1 MNEKKQQNMKP
12 MPFFAS
18 SILLAALSLGT
29 MGCRSHVVKVNLI
42 NVSQQPV
49 TTIVVDYPGATFG
62 KNQLDPGKT
71 YLYPVKPLETGP
83 LKIQFADA
91 NGKMHTAL
99 GPELHKDD
107 DGLVE
112 VRFDQ
117 EKAVAKLQLIGQ

>member
-1 MNEKKQQNMKP
+1 MS
-12 MPFFAS
+12 FLVSA
-18 SILLAALSLGT
+18 ILLAALALGT
-29 MGCRSHVVKVNLI
+29 AGCRSHVVTVNLI
-42 NVSQQPV
+42 NTSQQPV

-99 GPELHKDD
+99 GPELHKNDE
-107 DGLVE
+107 GLVE

-117 EKAVAKLQLIGQ
+117 EKAVAKLTLLNQ

>member
-1 MNEKKQQNMKP
+1 M
-12 MPFFAS
+12 
-18 SILLAALSLGT
+18 LLTALSLGT

-42 NVSQQPV
+42 NISQQPV
-49 TTIVVDYPGATFG
+49 TTIVVDYPGARFG

-99 GPELHKDD
+99 GPELHKND

>member
-1 MNEKKQQNMKP
+1 MKP
-12 MPFFAS
+12 TSALFS
-18 SILLAALSLGT
+18 LILLVTAALAT
-29 MGCRSHVVKVNLI
+29 TGCRSHVVKVNLI
-42 NVSQQPV
+42 NVSQRPV

-71 YLYPVKPLETGP
+71 FLYPVKPLETGP

-91 NGKMHTAL
+91 NGKTHTAL

-107 DGLVE
+107 EGMVE

>member
-1 MNEKKQQNMKP
+1 MNEKRQNMRS
-12 MPFFAS
+12 MSFLVSA
-18 SILLAALSLGT
+18 ILLAALALGT
-29 MGCRSHVVKVNLI
+29 TGCRSHVVKVNLI
-42 NVSQQPV
+42 NISQQPV

-91 NGKMHTAL
+91 NGKTHTAL
-99 GPELHKDD
+99 GPELHKND

-117 EKAVAKLQLIGQ
+117 EKAVAKLTLLNQ

>member
-1 MNEKKQQNMKP
+1 MKLDVFP
-12 MPFFAS
+12 CFRNSAGSVGTGHNGLP
-18 SILLAALSLGT
+18 LARGQ
-29 MGCRSHVVKVNLI
+29 VNLI
-42 NVSQQPV
+42 NISQQPV

-99 GPELHKDD
+99 GPELHKND

-117 EKAVAKLQLIGQ
+117 EKAVAKLQT

>member
-1 MNEKKQQNMKP
+1 MKQTSL
-12 MPFFAS
+12 FISAALLT
-18 SILLAALSLGT
+18 ILLLIT
-29 MGCRSHVVKVNLI
+29 GCRSHVVKVNLI

-91 NGKMHTAL
+91 SGKMHTAL
-99 GPELHKDD
+99 GPELHKNDE
-107 DGLVE
+107 GLVE

-117 EKAVAKLQLIGQ
+117 EKAVAKLQLLGQ

>member
-1 MNEKKQQNMKP
+1 MKKSNMKSTSFLISA
-12 MPFFAS
+12 M
-18 SILLAALSLGT
+18 LLTALSLGT

-117 EKAVAKLQLIGQ
+117 EKAVAKLTLLDQ

>member
-1 MNEKKQQNMKP
+1 MNEKKQLHMKS
-12 MPFFAS
+12 MSFFAS
-18 SILLAALSLGT
+18 AILLAALSLSPL
-29 MGCRSHVVKVNLI
+29 GCRSHVVKVNLI

-99 GPELHKDD
+99 GPELHKND

>member
-12 MPFFAS
+12 MPFFACA
-18 SILLAALSLGT
+18 ILLAALSLGT
-29 MGCRSHVVKVNLI
+29 AGCRSHVVKVNLI
-42 NVSQQPV
+42 NISQQPV

-99 GPELHKDD
+99 GPELHKND
-107 DGLVE
+107 DGLIE

>member
-1 MNEKKQQNMKP
+1 MNEKIQQNMKP
-12 MPFFAS
+12 TFLFAS
-18 SILLAALSLGT
+18 AILAAALSLGIT
-29 MGCRSHVVKVNLI
+29 GCRSHVVKVNLI

-71 YLYPVKPLETGP
+71 YLYPVKPVETGP

-99 GPELHKDD
+99 GPELHKND
-107 DGLVE
+107 DGSVE

-117 EKAVAKLQLIGQ
+117 EKAVAKLTLINQ

>member
-1 MNEKKQQNMKP
+1 MNENKQQNMKP
-12 MPFFAS
+12 MSFFAFA
-18 SILLAALSLGT
+18 ILPVALALGT
-29 MGCRSHVVKVNLI
+29 TGCRSHVVNVNLI

-62 KNQLDPGKT
+62 KNELNPGKT

-99 GPELHKDD
+99 GPELHKND

>member
-1 MNEKKQQNMKP
+1 MNEKRENMRS
-12 MPFFAS
+12 MSFLVSA
-18 SILLAALSLGT
+18 ILLAALALGT
-29 MGCRSHVVKVNLI
+29 TGCRSHVVKVNLI
-42 NVSQQPV
+42 NISQQPV
-49 TTIVVDYPGATFG
+49 TTIVVDYPRATFG

-91 NGKMHTAL
+91 NGKTHTAL
-99 GPELHKDD
+99 GPELHKND

-117 EKAVAKLQLIGQ
+117 EKAVAKLTLLNQ

>member
-1 MNEKKQQNMKP
+1 MKR
-12 MPFFAS
+12 FFIIFSAT
-18 SILLAALSLGT
+18 LLATTSVGT
-29 MGCRSHVVKVNLI
+29 TGCRSHVVKVNLI

-49 TTIVVDYPGATFG
+49 TTIVIDYPGATFG

-71 YLYPVKPLETGP
+71 FLYPVKPLETGP

-91 NGKMHTAL
+91 SGKMHTAL
-99 GPELHKDD
+99 GPELHKND
-107 DGLVE
+107 DGLIE

>member
-1 MNEKKQQNMKP
+1 
-12 MPFFAS
+12 
-18 SILLAALSLGT
+18 

-42 NVSQQPV
+42 NISQQPV

-71 YLYPVKPLETGP
+71 YQYPVKPLETGP

-99 GPELHKDD
+99 GPELHKND

>member
-1 MNEKKQQNMKP
+1 MNEKQLNMKS
-12 MPFFAS
+12 MSFLVSAT
-18 SILLAALSLGT
+18 LLAALSLGT
-29 MGCRSHVVKVNLI
+29 TGCRSHVVTVNLI
-42 NVSQQPV
+42 NTSQQPV

-99 GPELHKDD
+99 GPELHKNDE
-107 DGLVE
+107 GLVE

-117 EKAVAKLQLIGQ
+117 ENAVAKLQLINH